1 MIDQDYAEL
10 LGRSPPSGEV
20 LEWTFPARAL
30 ADAFVLLLV
39 GTPAL
44 CFTLYMTGFSQE
56 ESFHSGGAE
65 LRIPTLTQLGM
76 RNTPVGFTFNA
87 GIQLAAVVAVPLFW
101 CVKLAHHQR
110 LQARTGVAR
119 YDIEAEGAIRWV
131 TGAWITGALGAVLM
145 YAAAS
150 VPGEEGASFSP
161 QGVTHLVLTTSA
173 ACGIMGQAACTAWA
187 LRKARLV
194 FVVSDG
200 DLVAYKRKLWLASTA
215 AVVAAVAVLSVLIV
229 ECVEGGTWNV
239 GWSIRGGSA
248 GGGGGGPG
256 VFVGGSGGSSSDGFD
271 DETAAVGDRERWE
284 GNVGS
289 SRDCDTEWCYSR
301 SLLGLWEYLLL
312 VIEAGFCIALRH
324 DLAPATGG
332 VGVESFVL

>member
-44 CFTLYMTGFSQE
+44 CCTLYMTGFSRE

-76 RNTPVGFTFNA
+76 RNNPVGFTFRA
-87 GIQLAAVVAVPLFW
+87 GIQLAAIVAIPLFW

-131 TGAWITGALGAVLM
+131 TGAWITGALGAILM

-161 QGVTHLVLTTSA
+161 QGVTHLVLTSSA
-173 ACGIMGQAACTAWA
+173 ACGILGQAVCTAWA

-215 AVVAAVAVLSVLIV
+215 VIVAVVAVLSVLIV
-229 ECVEGGTWNV
+229 ECVEGGTWNM
-239 GWSIRGGSA
+239 GWSLRRGA
-248 GGGGGGPG
+248 GA
-256 VFVGGSGGSSSDGFD
+256 FVGGSGSSSIGGFD
-271 DETAAVGDRERWE
+271 DETAAVGDQNRWE
-284 GNVGS
+284 GNVSS

-312 VIEAGFCIALRH
+312 AVEAGFCMALRH